1 VTPEAASARSS
12 ARPAPNGSGR
22 WRVAEPVP
30 ADQPSRTIAGIDV
43 GAWSATHPFVVDLA
57 IASVVAV
64 VPLVVEAT
72 DARGL
77 GATLDAID
85 VASSAVAFALI
96 LLRRR
101 APFAVLVAAVTAAI
115 WSQVP
120 ADDQIVLQ
128 VAAFLA
134 LYTVASTSSRT
145 IAWTA
150 GTVAAAA
157 LFLTATITTPGPW
170 HDGENLEQIAWM
182 VVATAVGD
190 AVRSRRA
197 YVTAMQ
203 ERAAALQERA
213 ERAEEALEEEA
224 RRQVVEERLR
234 IAREL
239 HDVVAH
245 HIAVINVQAGVATHL
260 MRDDPTGAEE
270 ALAHVRR
277 GVSRVLD
284 EISDILS
291 VLRQSDDPTTSTDPL
306 PTLDQLDRLIASFT
320 SVGLEVEWHTAGAR
334 QPVAPAVE
342 LAAYRIVQES
352 LTNAHR
358 HGRGPRACLRVAYAP
373 HMLSVEVLND
383 ADPDRRT
390 GGRPGHGIIGMRERV
405 AAAGGTIDVGTTTD
419 GRFRVHATLPVSG
432 EDR

>member
-1 VTPEAASARSS
+1 MPEPTSARSS
-12 ARPAPNGSGR
+12 TRPAARGSGR
-22 WRVAEPVP
+22 RRVTEPIP
-30 ADQPSRTIAGIDV
+30 GARRSRTIADIDV
-43 GAWSATHPFVVDLA
+43 RSWSATHPFVVDLA
-57 IASVVAV
+57 LASVVAV

-72 DARGL
+72 DARDA
-77 GATLDAID
+77 GATLDAVD

-101 APFAVLVAAVTAAI
+101 APLPVLVAAVIATV

-134 LYTVASTSSRT
+134 LYTVASTSSRA

-170 HDGENLEQIAWM
+170 HDGENLELIAWM

-190 AVRSRRA
+190 AVRSRRG

-224 RRQVVEERLR
+224 RRQVVEERMR

-260 MRDDPTGAEE
+260 MRDDPAGAEE
-270 ALAHVRR
+270 ALAHVRH
-277 GVSRVLD
+277 GVNGVLD
-284 EISDILS
+284 EISGILS
-291 VLRQSDDPTTSTDPL
+291 VLRRPDDPTTSMDPL

-334 QPVAPAVE
+334 QPVAPAVA
-342 LAAYRIVQES
+342 LTAYRIVQES

-358 HGRGPRACLRVAYAP
+358 HGRSPHACLRVDYTP
-373 HMLSVEVLND
+373 DKLSVEVLND

-390 GGRPGHGIIGMRERV
+390 TGRQGHGIIGMRERV
-405 AAAGGTIDVGTTTD
+405 AAAGGTIDVGPTTD
-419 GRFRVHATLPVSG
+419 GRFRVYATLPVTG
-432 EDR
+432 DDR